1 MKRAI
6 QDERRRFEQRHGSIR
21 IFINDGYRGCESC
34 HRINVSTAYD
44 FQIRFPRTL
53 FGILIRFE
61 GSGVPT
67 ETPTRPSQRFR
78 LSTLQ
83 CMVKGSMIFLTLR
96 ELASL
101 ND

>member
-1 MKRAI
+1 MSV
-6 QDERRRFEQRHGSIR
+6 RRFEQRHDSIR

-61 GSGVPT
+61 GFGVPT
-67 ETPTRPSQRFR
+67 ETPTRVPLNVFVCRR
-78 LSTLQ
+78 
-83 CMVKGSMIFLTLR
+83 CNAWIKGSMIFLTLR